1 MNVSKIIFVEG
12 TENRPQDFRDAL
24 MQRVQQIAMGELASA
39 KTTEQII
46 CHVHFLTDAMD
57 NGPAIF
63 INGMDGEP
71 ETLYVSYAD
80 PPYMLKHPQEYLM
93 SLDRPA
99 KPVFPETEVPML
111 ESPNELS

>member
-1 MNVSKIIFVEG
+1 MIVSRVIFTEG
-12 TENRPQDFRDAL
+12 TEQRSQVFRDAL
-24 MQRVQQIAMGELASA
+24 LERIQHIVATELANA

-93 SLDRPA
+93 SLDRPV
-99 KPVFPETEVPML
+99 KPITPEAEVPLL